1 MLDGRFDEFYEVD
14 YARLVASLT
23 LVTGDREWARDAV
36 DEAIARACERLS
48 RGRTID
54 ELGAWVRVVAVNFA
68 RGRFR
73 KSRNEARARL
83 RLLTLGAG
91 SGSNA
96 LPASGV
102 AIDVQRALM
111 QLPRRQREITVLR
124 YFLDL
129 SVAQISEQFDIA
141 EGTVKSA
148 LHSAR
153 GTLATLLADPIEAGE
168 HDSDEHTEVNNG
180 IA

>member
-1 MLDGRFDEFYEVD
+1 MDDGRFDRFYEDD
-14 YARLVASLT
+14 YPRLVGALT
-23 LVTGDREWARDAV
+23 LVTGDAERARDAV
-36 DEAIARACERLS
+36 DEAVARAWERLR
-48 RGRTID
+48 RGRGID
-54 ELGAWVRVVAVNFA
+54 ELGAWVRVVALNVA

-73 KSRNEARARL
+73 RAQTEARVRARL
-83 RLLTLGAG
+83 FLAIDASDISSAGA
-91 SGSNA
+91 
-96 LPASGV
+96 

-111 QLPRRQREITVLR
+111 ELPRRQREITVSR

-129 SVAQISEQFDIA
+129 SVAEIATELHIA

-153 GTLATLLADPIEAGE
+153 TTLANLLGD
-168 HDSDEHTEVNNG
+168 HDDEEVTDG